1 MPGSAVRFFAYA
13 NKVNDTVVTADISID
28 LLILAAASCLV
39 INILLLLLLS
49 SLEYDQNPLC
59 VKH

>member
-1 MPGSAVRFFAYA
+1 MRI
-13 NKVNDTVVTADISID
+13 KVNDAVDIADTSID
-28 LLILAAASCLV
+28 LLRVAAAPCLV
-39 INILLLLLLS
+39 VIIILLLLLLS